1 MTELLKYTYL
11 LDVKGVRRSIELLW
25 SKYQKI
31 LDNKKSSWED
41 LNEARAILYFIGYLY
56 PEKIALQSLASRIKH
71 VKPGI
76 SLDRFLRATDR
87 NDRIVLG
94 KYKNNDNFNKLK
106 EIYLAVKDIK
116 NRVKNNAYLDEE
128 RFNRLYSKLK
138 PKDYF

>member
-1 MTELLKYTYL
+1 MMELLKYTYL
-11 LDVKGVRRSIELLW
+11 LDVKGIRKNIELLW
-25 SKYQKI
+25 SRYQKI

-56 PEKIALQSLASRIKH
+56 PERIALHSLASRIKH
-71 VKPGI
+71 IEPRI
-76 SLDRFLRATDR
+76 SLDRFLRAIDR
-87 NDRIVLG
+87 SDRAILG

-106 EIYLAVKDIK
+106 EFYLAVKDIK

-128 RFNRLYSKLK
+128 RFNRFYSKLK